1 MADTTLAEG
10 FFQRHRAKIKF
21 AGPDECWLWT
31 AYKDGWGYGTVKA
44 RGKKRKAH
52 REAYEAEHGVGSA
65 EGVMVRH
72 RCDTPACVNP
82 DHLEVG
88 THAENMRDMAERGR
102 RAATAGEGNGNAK
115 LTEAA
120 VRTIRAIHVP
130 GHRDLGQAALARRFG
145 VAQMTISN
153 IVRGER
159 WAHVA

>member
-65 EGVMVRH
+65 DGVMVRH

-88 THAENMRDMAERGR
+88 THAENMRDMDERGR
-102 RAATAGEGNGNAK
+102 RVIGEAHGCAK
-115 LTEAA
+115 LTEDE
-120 VRTIRAIHVP
+120 VRTIRTIHVP
-130 GHRDLGQAALARRFG
+130 RHRDLGQKALARRFG
-145 VAQMTISN
+145 VAPTQISK
-153 IVRGER
+153 IVNRER